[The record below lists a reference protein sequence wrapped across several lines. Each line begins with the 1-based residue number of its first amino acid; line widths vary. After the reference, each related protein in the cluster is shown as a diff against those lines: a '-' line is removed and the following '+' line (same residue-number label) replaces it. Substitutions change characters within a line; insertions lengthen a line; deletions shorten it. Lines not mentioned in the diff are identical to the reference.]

1 MHFFT
6 DSLFAADLAYQVA
19 PPGAPK
25 DDRGLQVILAAF
37 LGMFIAQALKIF
49 TTFIRTRRVD
59 LRVAYTTGG
68 MPSSHSCSVT
78 AMAFSVGLIEGWNSI
93 SFAIALSL
101 ALIVMYDAAGVRRSV
116 GLQAKVMNQVME
128 ELFSDHP
135 RLSSERIKELLG
147 HTPLEVFAGAALGCL
162 IAYTI
167 NNWAL
172 GRF

>member
-1 MHFFT
+1 
-6 DSLFAADLAYQVA
+6 
-19 PPGAPK
+19 
-25 DDRGLQVILAAF
+25 
-37 LGMFIAQALKIF
+37 
-49 TTFIRTRRVD
+49 
-59 LRVAYTTGG
+59 
-68 MPSSHSCSVT
+68 
-78 AMAFSVGLIEGWNSI
+78 MAFSVGLIEGWNSI